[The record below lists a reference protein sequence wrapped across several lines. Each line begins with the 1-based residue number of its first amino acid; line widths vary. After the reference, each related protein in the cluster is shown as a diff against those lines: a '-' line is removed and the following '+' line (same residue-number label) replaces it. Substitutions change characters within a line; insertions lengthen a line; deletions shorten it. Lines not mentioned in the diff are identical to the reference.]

1 MTLRQNANFILE
13 AAKRPA
19 ETITSG
25 ALEVEE
31 ASNPPAVTTP
41 SGDLE
46 DAKMTPA
53 KRAKT
58 ETEEKTE
65 TEDGA
70 LEVQTEMEAFEK
82 DLPNVLKVSE
92 NISFL

>member
-31 ASNPPAVTTP
+31 ASNPPAVTMP

-46 DAKMTPA
+46 DANMTPA

-58 ETEEKTE
+58 ETEDK
-65 TEDGA
+65 TEDGAA